1 MEDHRQHPLL
11 KVPRPLFW
19 VPPIRELGK
28 AINLGIEFNRHGIIA
43 SGLGRIGKST
53 ALVLLS
59 QDRDWREFPCY
70 WHSLLPGAPL
80 ASSESY
86 FFNTL
91 RLSMQ
96 LKVREKTQSA
106 LSIDHCVNFLCEQA
120 IAASCQ
126 VIVLSIDDANR
137 LQGGD
142 YNHLVT
148 LDNRI
153 TANGFRL
160 FVVLMVQS
168 DADQSDVPSFDK
180 DQYPSQITGRF
191 TADEYIYL
199 GLCGLSDIRSAFRA
213 FGDQVH
219 NGRTFLEEF
228 AAGAVNGGWH
238 IEQHAESFVS
248 EVAKLRAENRLDPDA
263 PFPMQCFDTASY
275 YLMVRVAAANPRFD
289 GFGPDVLRKAIEISG
304 LIPIE
309 LSRLPRDLRR

>member
-1 MEDHRQHPLL
+1 MDDRVRHPLL
-11 KVPRPLFW
+11 LIPRPLFW
-19 VPPIRELGK
+19 VPPITALGK

-43 SGLGRIGKST
+43 SGLGRIGKSM

-59 QDRDWREFPCY
+59 QDREWRTYTCY
-70 WHSLLPGAPL
+70 WHSVLPGKPV

-91 RLSMQ
+91 KLSMQ
-96 LKVREKTQSA
+96 LKVREQTQSVF
-106 LSIDHCVNFLCEQA
+106 SIEHAVNYLVEQA
-120 IAASCQ
+120 AAAGAQ
-126 VIVLSIDDANR
+126 VIILSIDDANR

-142 YNHLVT
+142 YDHLVT
-148 LDNRI
+148 LDNHI
-153 TANGFRL
+153 TAMGFRL

-191 TADEYIYL
+191 TADEYTYL
-199 GLCGLSDIRSAFRA
+199 GLNGLSEIKTALRA

-228 AAGAVNGGWH
+228 AGNAVRGGWH
-238 IEQHAESFVS
+238 IEQHAEEFVAAA
-248 EVAKLRAENRLDPDA
+248 AKLRAESGLDPDA
-263 PFPMQCFDTASY
+263 PFPMQCFDTACY
-275 YLMVRVAAANPRFD
+275 YLLVREAAGNSQFN
-289 GFGPDVLRKAIEISG
+289 GFGPEALRKAIEISG

-309 LSRLPRDLRR
+309 LSRLPKDVKK